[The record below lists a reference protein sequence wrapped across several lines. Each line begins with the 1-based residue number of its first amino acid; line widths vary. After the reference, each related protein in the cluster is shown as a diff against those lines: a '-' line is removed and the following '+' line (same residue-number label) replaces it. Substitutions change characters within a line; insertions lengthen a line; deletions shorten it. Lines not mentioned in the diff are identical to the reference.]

1 MRPKVHQFHRLIW
14 RLDADLRQ
22 QRRYRIDGAGCRSGG
37 SCRSGDPD
45 AASGDD
51 DMGLKAGRPTGRTAE
66 RVEHLKAKLVKEEP
80 EMRLNVRM
88 PKSEYRKLKRF
99 AFEREMTIIK
109 VVQVALSEYMSK

>member
-1 MRPKVHQFHRLIW
+1 
-14 RLDADLRQ
+14 
-22 QRRYRIDGAGCRSGG
+22 
-37 SCRSGDPD
+37 
-45 AASGDD
+45 
-51 DMGLKAGRPTGRTAE
+51 MGLKAGRPTGRTAE

-80 EMRLNVRM
+80 EMRLNMRM